1 MPLLNGETLQSSV
14 EPGFMLSVAT
24 LNTSTN
30 LDQLRDYINLQG
42 NLVPVLVRLLLGR
55 PDNFCGGSANR
66 LLFNWMAT
74 TGAEAVLQ
82 TTQLAVEERRT
93 SIRQQPLNPSQ
104 SV

>member
-30 LDQLRDYINLQG
+30 LDQLRDYINLLG

-55 PDNFCGGSANR
+55 PDNFC
-66 LLFNWMAT
+66 
-74 TGAEAVLQ
+74 
-82 TTQLAVEERRT
+82 
-93 SIRQQPLNPSQ
+93 
-104 SV
+104 